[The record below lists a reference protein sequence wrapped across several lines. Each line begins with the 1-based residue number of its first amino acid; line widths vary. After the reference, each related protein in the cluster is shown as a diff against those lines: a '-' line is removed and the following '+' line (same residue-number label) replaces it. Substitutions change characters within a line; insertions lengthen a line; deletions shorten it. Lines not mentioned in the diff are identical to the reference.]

1 MARYVEVART
11 TDGEWMVLVNGF
23 QWGDEPLDKSGASSE
38 VFKSVAAA
46 KRAYRERENYT
57 GPIATEKLR
66 RNMPRRKNPELRD
79 VRVVGSNM
87 VEAHHGSL
95 HILYSYKT
103 PVAILAP
110 SGLYKTDK
118 FHSRTT
124 SGHIGKWFRV
134 WNLDPKGA
142 LALPQEVI
150 ERYAENGVDPI
161 SQRGPQKNAPK
172 KARKTAR
179 RSRLIKKMGFFK
191 QHTMR
196 VGHTAQDALS
206 LAKAEQEADRRGWTY
221 EYHPEQERYEDVYGE
236 KDPGGE
242 WVTVVLKDKWGN
254 VLASLGFVDERDSS
268 YLRGVRAQL
277 AEEAL
282 SNPNVRAV
290 KPRSKNPKRVRVRA
304 GKRVRVLRRKRN
316 PAIGILGNP
325 PHDGKYLGKVTY
337 IEYTHGHDG
346 QMYYHEFK
354 PAVYAQVM
362 SDGGVRLWHPTNK
375 LWKLFPEPK

>member
-1 MARYVEVART
+1 M
-11 TDGEWMVLVNGF
+11 
-23 QWGDEPLDKSGASSE
+23 
-38 VFKSVAAA
+38 A
-46 KRAYRERENYT
+46 KRKR
-57 GPIATEKLR
+57 
-66 RNMPRRKNPELRD
+66 NPELRE
-79 VRVVGSNM
+79 VRTVGPNM
-87 VEAHHGSL
+87 VEAHHGLL

-110 SGLYKTDK
+110 SGIYKTDK
-118 FHSRTT
+118 FHSVTT
-124 SGHIGKWFRV
+124 SKHIGKWIRS

-142 LALPQEVI
+142 GEIGQDEI
-150 ERYAENGVDPI
+150 ERCAEDGVDPQKVI
-161 SQRGPQKNAPK
+161 RARNPRERITARDVSVTKNVNGYWVLSTIKDGHRVQNVYGGYSKRDAMREFLAAVNGPQKNAPK

-196 VGHTAQDALS
+196 VGHTAQDALA

-254 VLASLGFVDERDSS
+254 VLASLGFVDERDSN

-282 SNPNVRAV
+282 SNVNVRAV
-290 KPRSKNPKRVRVRA
+290 KPRSKNPKRGQVVVRGGRVLRRG
-304 GKRVRVLRRKRN
+304 GKRRTVRRKRN
-316 PAIGILGNP
+316 PVIGILGNP
-325 PHDGKYLGKVTY
+325 PRDGKYLGKVTY

-346 QMYYHEFK
+346 QRYYHDFK
-354 PAVYAQVM
+354 PAVYAQVTD
-362 SDGGVRLWHPTNK
+362 DGGVILWHPTNK